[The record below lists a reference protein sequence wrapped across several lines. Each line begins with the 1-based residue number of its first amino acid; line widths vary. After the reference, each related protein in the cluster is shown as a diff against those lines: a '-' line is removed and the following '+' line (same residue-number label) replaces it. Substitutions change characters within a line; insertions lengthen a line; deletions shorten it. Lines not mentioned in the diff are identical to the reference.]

1 MILFRYLIISLT
13 LALCNSPEIYNYEI
27 ESDLDSEVIES
38 KLQISTYIN
47 NGNIEV
53 NFQMYPKN
61 IDKIQSYDL
70 LFDMKFRED
79 YNSEFNGVCIG
90 PDWDS
95 FGPGEFSVFLTNE
108 KNFKAKLKGQIYDE
122 IDDRCNTYY
131 YYLRFFDIKTFDGK
145 TYNIGVATDYAG
157 SYPNAP
163 NIWKLNE
170 NNEIELIFTSN
181 IERYSINFELS
192 K

>member
-1 MILFRYLIISLT
+1 M
-13 LALCNSPEIYNYEI
+13 ALCNSPEIYNYEI
-27 ESDLDSEVIES
+27 ESDQDSEVIES

-95 FGPGEFSVFLTNE
+95 FGPGEFSVFLKNE

>member
-27 ESDLDSEVIES
+27 ESDQDSEVIES

-95 FGPGEFSVFLTNE
+95 FGPGEFSVSLKNE

>member
-95 FGPGEFSVFLTNE
+95 YGPGEFSVFLTNE